1 MKFSWPFHFASFRL
15 WPHYTRDSTWTNR
28 HCFKYL
34 SWCSSDDANSENNG
48 KIISKLVYD
57 FVYAIETMLLSRKR
71 PRNVKK
77 KSVFVTFTL
86 MILTVC
92 LGGLEGV
99 YVEGWTFV
107 ESFYTWFATL
117 STLGYGDYV
126 PGWSVLLQV
135 EESSNPK
142 SQLNLVL
149 IIFISALS
157 SMQALCAVADFL
169 NLEQNLRKNS
179 FCEIKHNIRT
189 TTTTLQMSHHLAW
202 FLWTVVWPFSSQIT
216 WAWNTNQGMILIVN
230 SELLV
235 NLLQCLERLLLL
247 KRTILCLSKYQKL
260 FKGLKLRDWR
270 TLSKNSGC
278 QNINAR
284 EKLFQPNFR

>member
-1 MKFSWPFHFASFRL
+1 MPLLGYGHITPETPL
-15 WPHYTRDSTWTNR
+15 GQIDTVLYT
-28 HCFKYL
+28 FL
-34 SWCSSDDANSENNG
+34 SVPLIMLTLRTMG
-48 KIISKLVYD
+48 KMVSKLVYD

-189 TTTTLQMSHHLAW
+189 TTTTLQMSHHLA
-202 FLWTVVWPFSSQIT
+202 
-216 WAWNTNQGMILIVN
+216 
-230 SELLV
+230 
-235 NLLQCLERLLLL
+235 
-247 KRTILCLSKYQKL
+247 
-260 FKGLKLRDWR
+260 
-270 TLSKNSGC
+270 
-278 QNINAR
+278 
-284 EKLFQPNFR
+284 

>member
-28 HCFKYL
+28 HCFKHL

-157 SMQALCAVADFL
+157 SMQALCVVADFL
-169 NLEQNLRKNS
+169 NLEQN
-179 FCEIKHNIRT
+179 
-189 TTTTLQMSHHLAW
+189 
-202 FLWTVVWPFSSQIT
+202 
-216 WAWNTNQGMILIVN
+216 
-230 SELLV
+230 
-235 NLLQCLERLLLL
+235 
-247 KRTILCLSKYQKL
+247 
-260 FKGLKLRDWR
+260 
-270 TLSKNSGC
+270 
-278 QNINAR
+278 
-284 EKLFQPNFR
+284 